1 MTKLAVD
8 PEKSGVRIRTFAQ
21 GLLSRLA
28 HDLELVCRGIEGT
41 AERPSG
47 AQSERGSAELVV
59 PIAKIDVAGTLKNG
73 RVDPAGLSPSDRED
87 VLRKM
92 RREVFHADDGA
103 TSVVR
108 IEATLE
114 TGKETGKARVRV
126 VPPNGRAVERSVSV
140 RLEPEGE
147 TGARVSGS
155 FELSLDA
162 IGSDPVKGPMNAFR
176 VKDSVEVLFDVVF
189 TAPR

>member
-73 RVDPAGLSPSDRED
+73 RVDPTGLSPSDRED

-92 RREVFHADDGA
+92 RREVFHANDGA

-108 IEATLE
+108 IEATL
-114 TGKETGKARVRV
+114 ETGKARVRV

-147 TGARVSGS
+147 AGARVSGS

>member
-8 PEKSGVRIRTFAQ
+8 PEKSSVRIRTFAQ

-41 AERPSG
+41 AERPS
-47 AQSERGSAELVV
+47 ADRGSADVVV

-92 RREVFHADDGA
+92 RREVFHERDEAS
-103 TSVVR
+103 SVVR

-114 TGKETGKARVRV
+114 TGKEAGKARVRV
-126 VPPNGRAVERSVSV
+126 IPPNGRAVERSASV
-140 RLEPEGE
+140 RLEPEGD
-147 TGARVSGS
+147 TGARASGS

-176 VKDSVEVLFDVVF
+176 VKDSVEILFDVVF
-189 TAPR
+189 TEPR